1 MPYVIVEEET
11 GESVDGW
18 TECDIRT
25 RRADDAHDS
34 LDNVHAR
41 VRQVVA
47 VHERGVDKLGQTHH
61 VLRLTWGRK

>member
-1 MPYVIVEEET
+1 MIVEEET
-11 GESVDGW
+11 GESVDRW
-18 TECDIRT
+18 AERDVRT
-25 RRADDAHDS
+25 RRPNDTDDS
-34 LDNVHAR
+34 LDDVHAR